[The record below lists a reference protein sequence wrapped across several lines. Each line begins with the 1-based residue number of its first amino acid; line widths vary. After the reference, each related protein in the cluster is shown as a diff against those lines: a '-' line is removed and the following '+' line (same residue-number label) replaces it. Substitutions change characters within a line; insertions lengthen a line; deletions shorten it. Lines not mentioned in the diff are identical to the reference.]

1 MPKQRSFTNIFRVKK
16 LLVVALFSSIF
27 VFSLFSKFVN
37 ISVTSPAQVFAAQ
50 TIATESARVTLRIVD
65 NINPTIPI
73 LIAPENNS
81 YVTTGKPT
89 FIWEESSDDR
99 GISKYQLWLNGN
111 LLYDNLPTGN
121 QETANY
127 IYTHDNLNSEYSLQ
141 LKNNISDGTYT
152 WKIRVYD
159 INGNYAESATWSF
172 IIDTLAPA
180 FIINSIGDVST
191 NISAQDL
198 STIPSSPIELDENE
212 PLIVGTGEPN
222 STIVLTVYSP
232 NDPVQIYTTTIDA
245 NGDWSIQL
253 GIYNR
258 GDTITLDFTITDL
271 AGLVS
276 VLNDVQ
282 FVIKELVIIF
292 PPASPSPSPTPAVT
306 PNPSATPGTSPEPTA
321 DPSATPAPP
330 IIEIPYTPPRE
341 IIYEF
346 WQELGERLPDQIKF
360 LIALIP
366 EGVIRII
373 QELAPISAAII
384 ATALPVA
391 AAIAVGAQFGGGLS
405 LQLFFKLLQSLGLF
419 PAGKPQGIVFNS
431 ETFQPVSFALLT
443 IYSENSKSQIS
454 ETVVCDVDGVYRGI
468 KLAPGL
474 YRIVVSHQDF
484 SFPSTKRRPP
494 YLQFKDY
501 YLGEVFDVTSEKE
514 QQLFLIPVDPK
525 NNSQKTSF
533 KTKMRVLSSGFTR
546 LLKHLT
552 VPLFLISAILFTMF
566 PTIWNGVVLL
576 FYSIMVLQKFVKNI
590 KKPIITGLVVDID
603 KKPLENAVVR
613 VIDPNTNLL
622 ATVLT
627 TNKSGQFKIYADKG
641 VYHMEVV
648 MTGYVWQ
655 EVANTMSFY
664 QVDASKKTQDIVV
677 VMEPVAD
684 LYNELF
690 S

>member
-1 MPKQRSFTNIFRVKK
+1 MPKQRFFTNIFRVKK
-16 LLVVALFSSIF
+16 LLVAALFSSIF
-27 VFSLFSKFVN
+27 VFNLFQSN
-37 ISVTSPAQVFAAQ
+37 WNNQSVSPAPVFAAQ
-50 TIATESARVTLRIVD
+50 RIATESANVTLKVVD
-65 NINPTIPI
+65 STNPTTPV
-73 LIAPENNS
+73 LISPANNS
-81 YVTTGKPT
+81 YVTTGTPT
-89 FIWEESSDDR
+89 FVWEESSDDR

-121 QETANY
+121 QETTDY
-127 IYTHDNLNSEYSLQ
+127 IYTHDNLNGEYSLQ
-141 LKNNISDGTYT
+141 LKNNISDGTYS

-159 INGNYAESATWSF
+159 INGNFSESATWSF
-172 IIDTLAPA
+172 IIDTLAPT
-180 FIINSIGDVST
+180 FIIDSIGNVST

-198 STIPSSPIELDENE
+198 STIPQTPIELDENE
-212 PLIVGTGEPN
+212 PLITATGEPN
-222 STIVLTVYSP
+222 STVILTVYSP

-245 NGDWSIQL
+245 NGNWSLQL
-253 GIYNR
+253 GIFNR
-258 GDTITLDFTITDL
+258 GDVITLDFTITDP

-276 VLNDVQ
+276 VLNNVQ
-282 FVIKELVIIF
+282 FVIKELVIII
-292 PPASPSPSPTPAVT
+292 PPTSPSPTPTGT
-306 PNPSATPGTSPEPTA
+306 PTPSTTPEVSPEPTA
-321 DPSATPAPP
+321 SPTPP
-330 IIEIPYTPPRE
+330 IVEIPYTPPKE

-346 WQELGERLPDQIKF
+346 FQEFGERLPDQIKV
-360 LIALIP
+360 LISLIP
-366 EGVIRII
+366 EGVIKTI

-443 IYSENSKSQIS
+443 IYSESSKSQIS
-454 ETVVCDVDGVYRGI
+454 ETVVTDVDGVYRGI

-474 YRIVVSHQDF
+474 YRIVVSHQDYD
-484 SFPSTKRRPP
+484 FPSTKKRPP
-494 YLQFKDY
+494 YMQFKDY

-525 NNSQKTSF
+525 IKTQKTSL
-533 KTKMRVLSSGFTR
+533 KTKLRVLSSGFTR
-546 LLKHLT
+546 LIKHLT
-552 VPLFLISAILFTMF
+552 VPLFIISAILFTMF
-566 PTIWNGVVLL
+566 PTIWNGLVLL
-576 FYSIMVLQKFVKNI
+576 FYLIMIIQKLVKNI
-590 KKPIITGLVVDID
+590 KRPIITGLVVDID
-603 KKPLENAVVR
+603 KNPLENAVVR

-627 TNKSGQFKIYADKG
+627 TNKSGQFKVYADKG
-641 VYHMEVV
+641 IYHMEVV

-677 VMEPVAD
+677 VMQPVQD